1 MKLTLPEAPAALL
14 RRLNQGGFEAYVVG
28 GCVRDAIM
36 GRTPHDWDLCTN
48 ALPQQV
54 LDLFSDRQVIKTGL
68 RHGTVMVLE
77 GGEGYEVTTFR
88 TDGAYTDHRHPD
100 QVTFV
105 SRLADDLARRDF
117 TINAMAYHPD
127 LGVQDYYGGQADLA
141 AGVIRCVGDP
151 DQRFQEDGLRILR
164 ALRFAARFG
173 FRLEEETGRAMHR
186 NRALLDQIAAE
197 RIFVE
202 LKGFLVGKGVCP
214 LMLEY
219 RDLLAQILPPLAKM
233 FDFPQNNPH
242 HCYDVWTHTAHAVE
256 AAPHEIALR
265 LTMLFHDCGK
275 PDCWTRDEAGI
286 DHFYQHP
293 KRSEALAAEMLAR
306 LRCDNRLRDQVLLQI
321 RYHDTPVPLTDRGG
335 RRFLRALGEEG
346 AFQSLAVH
354 RADNLAQAPEVL
366 PEKLERLDQGE
377 ALLRRLLAEEACF
390 GLKDLA
396 VGGRDL
402 LERGYRGPALG
413 RELERL
419 LELVLDGVCPNDRE
433 TLLAQVRP
441 PETGPDG
448 TDV

>member
-1 MKLTLPEAPAALL
+1 MTIEIPSVPGAIV
-14 RRLNQGGFEAYVVG
+14 RRLNQAGYEAYVVG
-28 GCVRDAIM
+28 GCVRDAMM
-36 GRTPHDWDLCTN
+36 GRVPHDWDICTN

-54 LDLFSDRQVIKTGL
+54 LEVFSDRQVVKTGL
-68 RHGTVMVLE
+68 QHGTVMVIE
-77 GGEGYEVTTFR
+77 DGEGYEVTTFR

-105 SRLADDLARRDF
+105 RSLAADLARRDF

-127 LGVQDYYGGQADLA
+127 TGVQDFFGGREDLA

-173 FRLEEETGRAMHR
+173 FQVEAETGVAMHR
-186 NRALLDQIAAE
+186 NHALLDHIAAE
-197 RIFVE
+197 RIFSE
-202 LKGFLVGKGVCP
+202 LKGFLVGQGVCP
-214 LMLEY
+214 LLLEY
-219 RDLLAQILPPLAKM
+219 RDLMAQILPPLAEM
-233 FDFPQNNPH
+233 FDFPQQNPH

-256 AAPHEIALR
+256 EAPAETVLR

-275 PDCWTRDEAGI
+275 PGCWSRDEAGI

-293 KRSEALAAEMLAR
+293 KRSEALASEMLAR
-306 LRCDNRLRDQVLLQI
+306 LRCDNKMRDQVLLQI
-321 RYHDTPVPLTDRGG
+321 RYHDAPVPQNDRSG

-354 RADNLAQAPEVL
+354 RADNLAQAPGERAA
-366 PEKLERLDQGE
+366 KLARLDE
-377 ALLRRLLAEEACF
+377 AEDLLRRLLAEQACF

-396 VGGRDL
+396 LGGRDL
-402 LERGYRGPALG
+402 LELGYPKGPALG

-419 LELVLDGVCPNDRE
+419 LELVLDGECPNQRQA
-433 TLLAQVRP
+433 LLEQVRLP
-441 PETGPDG
+441 SEEGN
-448 TDV
+448 